1 MSDTTRFDAIII
13 GGSYAGL
20 SAAMSLGRSMKRVLV
35 IDGGS
40 PCNESTPASHN
51 FLTHDGTPPAEISA
65 LARRQV
71 ERYDTVRFIDTLADH
86 AERIDGGFRVVTQAG
101 EYHDGKK
108 LLLATGLNDRLP
120 EIPGIAECW
129 GITAI
134 HCPYC
139 HGYEFRSRPTA
150 ILADGD
156 KAFHLSTLIR
166 GLTDD
171 LVLVTNGP
179 TTLTEEQIA
188 TLREH
193 RIAVI
198 DTPLASVEQERG
210 VIRRLHFVDA
220 TTREL
225 DALYLGLPIEQR
237 SRIPAQLG
245 CELTEAGHLVVDPMQ
260 KTTVEGVFACG
271 DNSSMVRSVANAVG
285 TGSIAGAMIN
295 MELSKERF

>member
-40 PCNESTPASHN
+40 PCNAQTPASHN

-86 AERIDGGFRVVTQAG
+86 AERVDGGFRVVTQAG

-108 LLLATGLNDRLP
+108 LLLATGLNDQLP

-156 KAFHLSTLIR
+156 KAFHLSGLIS

-171 LVLVTNGP
+171 LVLLTNGP

-193 RIAVI
+193 RIAVNE
-198 DTPLASVEQERG
+198 TPLASVEQERG
-210 VIRRLHFVDA
+210 VIRRLHFVDG

-237 SRIPAQLG
+237 SDIPTQLG

-271 DNSSMVRSVANAVG
+271 DNSSMVRSVANAVA
-285 TGSIAGAMIN
+285 TGSVAGAMIN